1 MTSVLVDTVFT
12 GECDR
17 PPMNQHPRD
26 TRMLRLAAR
35 MALRG
40 HGGAEPNPLVGCVVC
55 DAEGVIAGTGFHRRC
70 GQGHAERH
78 ALDAA
83 SDRARGGTAYVT
95 LEPCA
100 HHGKTSPCSDA
111 LIEAGIARVVVGSR
125 DPNPVA
131 SGGMNTLEAAG
142 IHTELRDDVPEVQWL
157 NAPFLHRIRTGRP
170 WVLAKWAQTIDGRIA
185 TASGDSKWISGEQSR
200 RMVHRERGRT
210 DAILTGMGTVL
221 ADDPMMNARAVRIRR
236 TAMRV
241 VFDPKLATPVD
252 SRLVRSARTIPLL
265 IACRASEVQSE
276 RAASFIAAGAHLHPL
291 DEQRPLE
298 NLLQALARE
307 HSVANVMV
315 EAGGGLVGQLL
326 AADLIDA
333 ALVFTAP
340 RMLGDGDAPGP
351 ARGLS
356 PERIS
361 DTMNLELVFS
371 GRRDSDLV
379 AWYQRPNHR

>member
-1 MTSVLVDTVFT
+1 MK
-12 GECDR
+12 
-17 PPMNQHPRD
+17 QHARD
-26 TRMLRLAAR
+26 TRMLRHAAR
-35 MALRG
+35 LALRG

-55 DAEGVIAGTGFHRRC
+55 DADGVIAGTGFHRHC
-70 GQGHAERH
+70 GEGHAERH

-100 HHGKTSPCSDA
+100 HQGRTPPCTDA
-111 LIEAGIARVVVGSR
+111 IIEAGIARVVVGSP

-131 SGGMNTLEAAG
+131 SGGMNVLQAAG
-142 IHTELRDDVPEVQWL
+142 IDTELREDVPEVRWL

-221 ADDPMMNARAVRIRR
+221 ADDPMMNAREVRIRR

-241 VFDPKLATPVD
+241 VFDPDLATPVD
-252 SRLVRSARTIPLL
+252 SKLLESARAIPLL
-265 IACRASEVQSE
+265 IACRASEVRSE
-276 RAASFIAAGAHLHPL
+276 RAASFKSAGAHLHSL
-291 DEQRPLE
+291 DEQQPLE
-298 NLLQALARE
+298 DLLQTLARE

-315 EAGGGLVGQLL
+315 EAGGGLVGKLL
-326 AADLIDA
+326 AEDLIDA

-340 RMLGDGDAPGP
+340 KVLGDGHAPGP

-356 PERIS
+356 PELIA
-361 DTMNLELVFS
+361 DTMNLELIFS

-379 AWYQRPNHR
+379 AWYQRPNR